1 MDTEAQASS
10 SVTTRYISFGGG
22 VLVSVLASVF
32 QPLLPLLVG
41 LALLFIGR
49 FAGKQENTGRWLAL
63 SAAGLGFVAGSVLY
77 FVVALLVAAFGGAA
91 SSGSGSS

>member
-1 MDTEAQASS
+1 MDSEAQTSS
-10 SVTTRYISFGGG
+10 AVTTRYISFGGG

-32 QPLLPLLVG
+32 QPLLSLLVG
-41 LALLFIGR
+41 LVLLFVGR
-49 FAGKQENTGRWLAL
+49 FAGKQENADRWLAL
-63 SAAGLGFVAGSVLY
+63 SAVGLGFVAGSVLY